1 MAGDVEFDRMLNSVD
16 DFSMEAALGLEAS
29 TPGHQCQVC
38 LKTFVS
44 SKGLQQHS
52 IVHTNRKPFV
62 CEVCQKSFRF
72 KSNLFEHR
80 SIHTGEHPYVCP
92 FCSKTCR
99 LKGNLKKHLK
109 THIKEADEIDRAYEA
124 VTGSVTGTPGSY
136 RTSDSAEDSSYDSP
150 YAMYT
155 KQNRRKVISP
165 RKISKAPSVGL
176 VVTVGQNDDI
186 EPYAEVLHVRHGT
199 LNHPQMKDL
208 ANVDCAPAIFLD
220 IARYLKFDKCN
231 CRLCRLTFYSLAD
244 IREHAVTVH
253 GMGKTNDDE
262 KADATKWCEKCVLPF
277 EDQKEL
283 EKHMSYHSEFEKIVE
298 TGEFRLREP
307 NPMAH
312 H

>member
-124 VTGSVTGTPGSY
+124 VTGNVSASTGTY
-136 RTSDSAEDSSYDSP
+136 RTESGEDGSYDSP
-150 YAMYT
+150 YAMFT

-165 RKISKAPSVGL
+165 RKISKAPTVGL
-176 VVTVGQNDDI
+176 VVTVGQNDDV
-186 EPYAEVLHVRHGT
+186 EPYSEGP
-199 LNHPQMKDL
+199 LNHPQLKDMT
-208 ANVDCAPAIFLD
+208 NIDCTLTSFLN
-220 IARYLKFDKCN
+220 IARYITFDKCN
-231 CRLCRLTFYSLAD
+231 CRLCRITFYSLAD
-244 IREHAVTVH
+244 IKDHAVTMH
-253 GMGKTNDDE
+253 GMGKAKEDD
-262 KADATKWCEKCVLPF
+262 KGDGTKWCEKCVLAF
-277 EDQKEL
+277 DDQKEL
-283 EKHMSYHSEFEKIVE
+283 DKHMNYHSEFEKMVE
-298 TGEFRLREP
+298 TGDFRLREP
-307 NPMAH
+307 NPLAH